1 MESDTIRFT
10 VKYSPLKNSK
20 LHQDF
25 TSKRLQVRTLLIN
38 AYGHV
43 GEFRL
48 LNCPLGCKIHC
59 SENAK
64 NECPVH
70 FHELG
75 IKDPPTM
82 VVSSVVRTSGVWPSS
97 RRSCPS

>member
-70 FHELG
+70 FQ
-75 IKDPPTM
+75 
-82 VVSSVVRTSGVWPSS
+82 V
-97 RRSCPS
+97 